1 MLFSTTCWSMW
12 RLSIEEDGSVVGDT
26 YELAGNFYTLYFF
39 YLKHCK
45 AYLLHASCFTA
56 RSLTSKC
63 LKGYSRTKW
72 QQKAWKGKPYRAFGA
87 HLLKLLVLATQIFV
101 QELELLLSIIC
112 TMATQKR
119 FKNFLLC
126 LVPEWPFKVH
136 LWTAI
141 FSIAPAIPRKISQPP
156 FPLSV
161 ICVNKLVDDSIVSV
175 RTTGRL
181 QTC

>member
-1 MLFSTTCWSMW
+1 MHNECSPFTINQKIQFLWFKFLQIFWCFFSTTCWSMW
-12 RLSIEEDGSVVGDT
+12 RLSIEEDGSVVGDI

-72 QQKAWKGKPYRAFGA
+72 QQKAWKGKPYRPFGA

-126 LVPEWPFKVH
+126 LVPEWPLKVPSLNCH
-136 LWTAI
+136 
-141 FSIAPAIPRKISQPP
+141 F
-156 FPLSV
+156 
-161 ICVNKLVDDSIVSV
+161 
-175 RTTGRL
+175 
-181 QTC
+181 